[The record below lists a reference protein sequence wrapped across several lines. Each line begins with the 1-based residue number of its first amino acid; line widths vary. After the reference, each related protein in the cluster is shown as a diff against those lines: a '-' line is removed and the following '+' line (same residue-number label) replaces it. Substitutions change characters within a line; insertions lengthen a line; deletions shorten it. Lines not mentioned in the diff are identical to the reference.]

1 MKLAIAILNW
11 NGLELLKRFLPS
23 LCKYTSE
30 TYQIYII
37 DNCSEDDSVNFIK
50 KNFDRIKVIKL
61 NKNYG
66 YAKGYNIGLKNIN
79 AEIICLLNNDV
90 EVSKNWTEPIIQQ
103 FKKEKNTAVIQP
115 KLKNQEDKR
124 YFDYAGAAGGFLD
137 KYGYPY
143 CNGRIYNVVDTDENQ
158 YEKIYDIFWASGA
171 CFFMR
176 KKYFEAAGKF
186 DEKFWAHME
195 EIDLCWRLKNMGFDI
210 KYNYKSTV
218 FHVNAATLKKE
229 NYRKTY
235 YNFRNQLYMLTKNSC
250 DNLFLILFE
259 KFFVDLLI
267 SIFILF
273 TRGLKHFIAIIVA
286 YFTFYI
292 NINDLIKFRKNN
304 KRSIKHYGTRS
315 IILKYLKL
323 KK

>member
-23 LCKYTSE
+23 LCKYTSK

-218 FHVNAATLKKE
+218 YHVNAATLKTE

-267 SIFILF
+267 SLFILF

-286 YFTFYI
+286 YFTFYK
-292 NINDLIKFRKNN
+292 NINDQIKFRKNN

>member
-218 FHVNAATLKKE
+218 YHVNAATLKTE

-267 SIFILF
+267 SLFILF

-286 YFTFYI
+286 YFTFYK
-292 NINDLIKFRKNN
+292 NINDQIKFRKNN

>member
-23 LCKYTSE
+23 LCKYTSK

-176 KKYFEAAGKF
+176 KKYFEAAGRF

-218 FHVNAATLKKE
+218 YHVNAATLKTE

>member
-143 CNGRIYNVVDTDENQ
+143 CNGRIYNVVDTDKNQ

-218 FHVNAATLKKE
+218 YHVNAATLKTE

-267 SIFILF
+267 SLFILF

-286 YFTFYI
+286 YFTFYK
-292 NINDLIKFRKNN
+292 NINDQIKFRKNN

>member
-11 NGLELLKRFLPS
+11 NGLGLLKRFLPS
-23 LCKYTSE
+23 LCKYTPE
-30 TYQIYII
+30 TDQIYII

-50 KNFDRIKVIKL
+50 KNFERIKVIKL

-218 FHVNAATLKKE
+218 YHVNAATLKTE

-267 SIFILF
+267 SLFILF

-286 YFTFYI
+286 YFTFYK

>member
-11 NGLELLKRFLPS
+11 NGLGLLKRFLPS
-23 LCKYTSE
+23 LCKYTPE
-30 TYQIYII
+30 TDQIYII

-50 KNFDRIKVIKL
+50 KNFERIKVIKL

-218 FHVNAATLKKE
+218 YHVNAATLKTE

>member
-50 KNFDRIKVIKL
+50 KNFDRIKVVKL

-176 KKYFEAAGKF
+176 KKYFEAAGRF

-195 EIDLCWRLKNMGFDI
+195 EIDLCWRLKNMGFNI

-218 FHVNAATLKKE
+218 YHVNAATLKTE

-267 SIFILF
+267 SLFILF

-286 YFTFYI
+286 YFTFYK

>member
-103 FKKEKNTAVIQP
+103 FRKEKNTAVIQP

-218 FHVNAATLKKE
+218 YHVNAATLKTE
-229 NYRKTY
+229 NYLKTY

-267 SIFILF
+267 SLFILF

-286 YFTFYI
+286 YFTFYK
-292 NINDLIKFRKNN
+292 NINDQIKFRKNN

>member
-11 NGLELLKRFLPS
+11 NGLELLKRFLPF

-30 TYQIYII
+30 IHEIYII
-37 DNCSEDDSVNFIK
+37 DNCSEDDSVKFIK
-50 KNFDRIKVIKL
+50 NNFERIKVIKL

-90 EVSKNWTEPIIQQ
+90 EVSKNWTKPIIQQ
-103 FKKEKNTAVIQP
+103 FEKEKNTAVIQP

-124 YFDYAGAAGGFLD
+124 YFDYAGAAGGFID
-137 KYGYPY
+137 KYAYPY
-143 CNGRIYNVVDTDENQ
+143 CNGRIYNVVDMDKNQ

-171 CFFMR
+171 CFFVR
-176 KKYFEAAGKF
+176 KKYFEVAGKF

-218 FHVNAATLKKE
+218 YHVNAATLKTE

-235 YNFRNQLYMLTKNSC
+235 YNFRNQLYMLTKNCC

-259 KFFVDLLI
+259 KFFVDLLT
-267 SIFILF
+267 SLFILF
-273 TRGLKHFIAIIVA
+273 TKGIMHFTAIIFA

-304 KRSIKHYGTRS
+304 KRSIKHYATRS
-315 IILKYLKL
+315 IILKYIKL

>member
-11 NGLELLKRFLPS
+11 NGLGLLKRFLPS

-30 TYQIYII
+30 KYQIYII

-218 FHVNAATLKKE
+218 YHVNAATLKIK

-267 SIFILF
+267 SLFILF

-286 YFTFYI
+286 YFTFYK

>member
-218 FHVNAATLKKE
+218 YHVNAATLKTK

-267 SIFILF
+267 SLFILF

-286 YFTFYI
+286 YFTFYK

>member
-218 FHVNAATLKKE
+218 YHVNAATLKTE

>member
-218 FHVNAATLKKE
+218 YHVNAATLKTE
-229 NYRKTY
+229 NYQKTY

-267 SIFILF
+267 SLFILF

-286 YFTFYI
+286 YFTFYK
-292 NINDLIKFRKNN
+292 NINDQIKFRKNN

>member
-30 TYQIYII
+30 KYQVYII

-218 FHVNAATLKKE
+218 YHVNAATLKTE

-267 SIFILF
+267 SLFILF

-286 YFTFYI
+286 YFTFYK

>member
-11 NGLELLKRFLPS
+11 NGLGLLKRFLPS
-23 LCKYTSE
+23 LCKYTPE
-30 TYQIYII
+30 TDQIYII

-218 FHVNAATLKKE
+218 YHVNAATLKTE

>member
-11 NGLELLKRFLPS
+11 NGLELLRRFLPS

-90 EVSKNWTEPIIQQ
+90 EVSENWTEPIIQQ

-218 FHVNAATLKKE
+218 YHVNAATLKTE

-267 SIFILF
+267 SLFILF

-286 YFTFYI
+286 YFTFYK
-292 NINDLIKFRKNN
+292 NINDQIKFRKNN

>member
-23 LCKYTSE
+23 LCKYTSK

-176 KKYFEAAGKF
+176 KKYFEAAGRF

-218 FHVNAATLKKE
+218 YHVNAATLKTE

-267 SIFILF
+267 SLFILF

>member
-103 FKKEKNTAVIQP
+103 FKKES
-115 KLKNQEDKR
+115 
-124 YFDYAGAAGGFLD
+124 
-137 KYGYPY
+137 
-143 CNGRIYNVVDTDENQ
+143 
-158 YEKIYDIFWASGA
+158 FWS
-171 CFFMR
+171 R
-176 KKYFEAAGKF
+176 
-186 DEKFWAHME
+186 
-195 EIDLCWRLKNMGFDI
+195 
-210 KYNYKSTV
+210 
-218 FHVNAATLKKE
+218 
-229 NYRKTY
+229 
-235 YNFRNQLYMLTKNSC
+235 
-250 DNLFLILFE
+250 
-259 KFFVDLLI
+259 
-267 SIFILF
+267 
-273 TRGLKHFIAIIVA
+273 
-286 YFTFYI
+286 
-292 NINDLIKFRKNN
+292 
-304 KRSIKHYGTRS
+304 RSVTS
-315 IILKYLKL
+315 IIRCSLYFKSRT
-323 KK
+323 

>member
-158 YEKIYDIFWASGA
+158 YEKIYDIFWACGA

-176 KKYFEAAGKF
+176 KKYFDAAGRF

-218 FHVNAATLKKE
+218 YHVNAATLKTE

-267 SIFILF
+267 SLFILF

-286 YFTFYI
+286 YFTFYK

>member
-103 FKKEKNTAVIQP
+103 FRKEKNTAVIQP

-218 FHVNAATLKKE
+218 YHVNAATLKTE

>member
-218 FHVNAATLKKE
+218 YHVNAATLKTE

-267 SIFILF
+267 SLFILF

-286 YFTFYI
+286 YFTFYK

>member
-218 FHVNAATLKKE
+218 YHVNAATLKTE

-267 SIFILF
+267 SLFILF

>member
-11 NGLELLKRFLPS
+11 NGIELLKRFLPF
-23 LCKYTSE
+23 LCKYTPE
-30 TYQIYII
+30 KHEIYII

-50 KNFDRIKVIKL
+50 KNFERIKVIKL

-66 YAKGYNIGLKNIN
+66 YAKGYNIGLKDIN

-115 KLKNQEDKR
+115 KLKNQKDKR

-143 CNGRIYNVVDTDENQ
+143 CNGRIYNAVDIDKNQ
-158 YEKIYDIFWASGA
+158 YEKIYNIFWACGA

-176 KKYFEAAGKF
+176 KNYFEVAGRF

-195 EIDLCWRLKNMGFDI
+195 EIDLCWRLKNMGLDI

-218 FHVNAATLKKE
+218 YHVNAATLKTG

-250 DNLFLILFE
+250 ENLFLILFE

-267 SIFILF
+267 SLFILF
-273 TRGLKHFIAIIVA
+273 TRGIKHFIAIIVA
-286 YFTFYI
+286 YFTFYM

>member
-30 TYQIYII
+30 KYQIYII

-50 KNFDRIKVIKL
+50 KNFERIKVIKL
-61 NKNYG
+61 DKNYG

-218 FHVNAATLKKE
+218 YHVNAATLKKE

-267 SIFILF
+267 SLFILF

-286 YFTFYI
+286 YFTFYK
-292 NINDLIKFRKNN
+292 NINDQIKFRKNN

>member
-218 FHVNAATLKKE
+218 YHVNAATLKTE

-267 SIFILF
+267 SLFILF
-273 TRGLKHFIAIIVA
+273 TRGLKHFTAIIVA
-286 YFTFYI
+286 YFTFYK

>member
-218 FHVNAATLKKE
+218 YHVNAATLKTE
-229 NYRKTY
+229 NYLKTY

>member
-171 CFFMR
+171 CF
-176 KKYFEAAGKF
+176 
-186 DEKFWAHME
+186 
-195 EIDLCWRLKNMGFDI
+195 L
-210 KYNYKSTV
+210 
-218 FHVNAATLKKE
+218 
-229 NYRKTY
+229 
-235 YNFRNQLYMLTKNSC
+235 
-250 DNLFLILFE
+250 
-259 KFFVDLLI
+259 
-267 SIFILF
+267 
-273 TRGLKHFIAIIVA
+273 
-286 YFTFYI
+286 
-292 NINDLIKFRKNN
+292 
-304 KRSIKHYGTRS
+304 
-315 IILKYLKL
+315 
-323 KK
+323 

>member
-218 FHVNAATLKKE
+218 YHVNAATLKTE

-286 YFTFYI
+286 YFTFYK

>member
-103 FKKEKNTAVIQP
+103 FRKEKNTAVIQP

-218 FHVNAATLKKE
+218 YHVNAATLKTE

-267 SIFILF
+267 SLFILF

-286 YFTFYI
+286 YFTFYK
-292 NINDLIKFRKNN
+292 NINDQIKFRKNN

>member
-218 FHVNAATLKKE
+218 YHVNAATLKTE

-286 YFTFYI
+286 YFTFYK
-292 NINDLIKFRKNN
+292 NINDQIKFRKNN

>member
-103 FKKEKNTAVIQP
+103 FKKEKNTVVIQP

-143 CNGRIYNVVDTDENQ
+143 CNGRIYNVVETDKNQ
-158 YEKIYDIFWASGA
+158 YEKIYDIFWACGA

-176 KKYFEAAGKF
+176 KKYFEAAGRF

-210 KYNYKSTV
+210 KYNYKSIV
-218 FHVNAATLKKE
+218 YHVNAATLKTE

-267 SIFILF
+267 SLFILF
-273 TRGLKHFIAIIVA
+273 KRGLKHFIAIIVA
-286 YFTFYI
+286 YFTFYK

>member
-176 KKYFEAAGKF
+176 KKYFEAAGRF

-218 FHVNAATLKKE
+218 YHVNAATLKTE

-267 SIFILF
+267 SLFILF

-286 YFTFYI
+286 YFTFYK